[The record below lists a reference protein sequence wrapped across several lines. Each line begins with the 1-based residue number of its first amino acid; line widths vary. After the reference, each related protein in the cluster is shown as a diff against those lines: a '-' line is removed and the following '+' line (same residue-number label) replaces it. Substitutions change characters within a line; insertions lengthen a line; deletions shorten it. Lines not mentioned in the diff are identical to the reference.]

1 MAGDVQIA
9 LKTGDGE
16 ITIPVSASGE
26 TLSTL
31 RARHAE

>member
-9 LKTGDGE
+9 LKTGDDE

-26 TLSTL
+26 NLSTL
-31 RARHAE
+31 RANHPE